1 METAVPEALIHGSF
15 FFADMRNQTD
25 EVGGQVLHL
34 LAQAGEK
41 QTLSR
46 SELEEAMGGAELG
59 QTLTQLQQR
68 ELIEPHGD
76 GLRFQI
82 ELVRRWF
89 LGQG

>member
-1 METAVPEALIHGSF
+1 
-15 FFADMRNQTD
+15 
-25 EVGGQVLHL
+25 
-34 LAQAGEK
+34 
-41 QTLSR
+41 
-46 SELEEAMGGAELG
+46 MGGTELN

-89 LGQG
+89 VAQG

>member
-1 METAVPEALIHGSF
+1 MPAQGFRQRKTLSGYKLPSGRVANFILLNFGFWRGVFVTRNKVRGSGWETAKL
-15 FFADMRNQTD
+15 T
-25 EVGGQVLHL
+25 
-34 LAQAGEK
+34 
-41 QTLSR
+41 
-46 SELEEAMGGAELG
+46 

-89 LGQG
+89 MGQG